1 MPTNYPTSLD
11 NFTNPTANDSLN
23 LPSHSTQHSNAN
35 DAIEAIEAK
44 LGVGNANQVGLYHII
59 SQDFSAASTVSVN
72 GCFTSAYTR
81 YRILI
86 SAFVAAGAPLL
97 ALYFK
102 EGSTAKAL
110 NYYGASWQVR
120 FDAATAAIGM
130 NNVNYITAIPLI
142 GNTANTR
149 SIVSLDLYRSASD
162 GIIVG
167 NAWNGSASG
176 VTQIGGN
183 NSSMSA
189 FDGIQ
194 IDPSSSTMTGNIKIY
209 GYRDSTV

>member
-1 MPTNYPTSLD
+1 MATNYPTSLD

-23 LPSHSTQHSNAN
+23 LPSHSTQHANAN

-59 SQDFSAASTVSVN
+59 SQDFSGASSVSVN
-72 GCFTSAYTR
+72 GCFTSAYSR

-86 SAFVAAGAPLL
+86 HAHVASGSALM

-130 NNVNYITAIPLI
+130 NNVNYITVIPSI
-142 GNTANTR
+142 GNTAATR
-149 SIVSLDLYRSASD
+149 SVASLDLYRTATD
-162 GIIVG
+162 GIVVG

-183 NSSMSA
+183 NSSMSS

-194 IDPSSSTMTGNIKIY
+194 IDPASSTMTGSIKIY
-209 GYRDSTV
+209 GYRDSTA